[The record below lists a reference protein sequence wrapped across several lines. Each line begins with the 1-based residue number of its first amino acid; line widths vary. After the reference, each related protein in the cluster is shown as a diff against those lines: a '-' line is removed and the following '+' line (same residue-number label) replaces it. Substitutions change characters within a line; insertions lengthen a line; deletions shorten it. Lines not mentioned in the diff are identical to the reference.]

1 LDCDRLRA
9 ASRGR
14 SSSPKVTTT
23 DEGCAYVR
31 RRPLIV
37 VAPATK
43 PCGFVIVS
51 HKNAAGQTKFPE
63 AAFPC
68 ALFFAFRA
76 NAMVP
81 RCEARM
87 NIQLPVQMDKPEF
100 LAWVERQEARYE
112 LSEGRVV
119 MMVGASAAHGLIVG
133 NLIAILKGQVDPKE
147 WWVIPDH
154 GLDLG
159 PKTLRYPDI
168 VIERA
173 GGDRKRRTATAPIL
187 LAEVLSP
194 SAADVDLGDKA
205 AEYLQLSTLAT
216 YLVFSQDEPK
226 AWMWTR
232 REQGFPPAPIVVKGE
247 DKIIQ
252 VPALRLMLPMGATYA
267 GVFAA

>member
-1 LDCDRLRA
+1 
-9 ASRGR
+9 
-14 SSSPKVTTT
+14 
-23 DEGCAYVR
+23 
-31 RRPLIV
+31 
-37 VAPATK
+37 
-43 PCGFVIVS
+43 
-51 HKNAAGQTKFPE
+51 
-63 AAFPC
+63 
-68 ALFFAFRA
+68 
-76 NAMVP
+76 
-81 RCEARM
+81 M

-119 MMVGASAAHGLIVG
+119 MMVGASLAHGLIVA

-147 WWVIPDH
+147 WLVVPDH

-194 SAADVDLGDKA
+194 STAGVDLGDKA
-205 AEYLQLSTLAT
+205 AEYLQLPSLAM

-226 AWMWTR
+226 AWIWSR
-232 REQGFPPAPIVVKGE
+232 GKQGFPSTPTVAMGQ

-252 VPALRLMLPMGATYA
+252 VAVLGLTLPLGAVYA
-267 GVFAA
+267 GV